1 MILVSSDVTIYSR
14 IDYMKPVLMVVALRR
29 ALVLTGS
36 PGAKDKM
43 GMTDVQFSRKRH

>member
-1 MILVSSDVTIYSR
+1 MKK
-14 IDYMKPVLMVVALRR
+14 DYMKPVLMVVALRR

-43 GMTDVQFSRKRH
+43 GMTDVQFSRKRHWYDDDDDY